1 MTRSLLSLDRERIA
15 STMNRRSLLTVVS
28 SLFPHH
34 PAVDTPP
41 PVLTSDVLAGRAF
54 AATARAGTGLRYLT
68 VIVRRAPSVLAAE
81 RTRLALLGQAGDI
94 ERGTEYHA
102 THVIGQP
109 LPDHLALRPGSL
121 VSWDTVAR
129 AGAVRTSWAAGYF
142 RRHDLTWEIIATG
155 TRLTDLARLVIDL
168 ADDLTAREI
177 TAPGQDWTGSLWTLL
192 PTEADL
198 PASMRLDTVFAND
211 RIHDLAAAR
220 TAA

>member
-1 MTRSLLSLDRERIA
+1 
-15 STMNRRSLLTVVS
+15 
-28 SLFPHH
+28 
-34 PAVDTPP
+34 
-41 PVLTSDVLAGRAF
+41 
-54 AATARAGTGLRYLT
+54 
-68 VIVRRAPSVLAAE
+68 LAAE

-129 AGAVRTSWAAGYF
+129 AAAVRTSWAAGYF

-155 TRLTDLARLVIDL
+155 TRPADLARLVTNL

-198 PASMRLDTVFAND
+198 PRCGSTPSSPTTASTTSRRPGPPPDPASYWLGNGACPEAEPKGAGHSNPWHSSRFAGSRRLRNGNQPQGVSSPWKEGS
-211 RIHDLAAAR
+211 RP
-220 TAA
+220 